1 MMTVERAEILHDELV
16 KLKYSVLDLNN
27 VDVGTM
33 LLRLI
38 QVMDEVIAY
47 IPKESDKELS

>member
-16 KLKYSVLDLNN
+16 KLKYSVLDLNDIN
-27 VDVGTM
+27 VGTI

-47 IPKESDKELS
+47 MPKEPREELS